1 MMKTLT
7 KTLILISGKS
17 IILLVINIALLSLNI
32 TCNSQI
38 VPKTSFPTD
47 TKTVLEI
54 PTPSQIKNPGTPSD
68 QYGPLF
74 QDVTTDKGLNF
85 LHNEDLTELQPVGA
99 GVLVFDFDGN
109 GLDDIY
115 ITDSLGPN
123 ALYKNSEQG
132 VFREVA
138 AIAGIDDP
146 TGHSNGACAADFD
159 NDGNQDL
166 YVTNHG
172 SSKLFKNKGDGTFID
187 ITDISNV
194 GDPDISYKST
204 GCAWGD
210 YDQDGYLDL
219 VVSRHMNNL
228 STKTLIEGEFYKE
241 VRNLVLYH
249 NENGSGFKDVTDLLG
264 HVVPPK
270 RGGRYGENFGNLWGA
285 GFQPSWFDFDNDGD
299 LDLYVANDWG
309 TFTNP
314 NVLWRNDGL
323 GEHGDWAFADI
334 SEESRT
340 NVAIEA
346 MSISIGDYNID
357 GHMDIFVTNVGS
369 SVLLKNSGDGLTF
382 NNVATQAKTEVAM
395 IGVEK
400 RVTWGSAFFDYDND
414 GMEDLYIVSGFLK
427 PTVNPDAAPS
437 YMKYQ
442 HNKLLQNNGDG
453 TFTDVSINSGA
464 DDPGVG
470 RGLAYLDLNN
480 DGCIDLIVANLGNHP
495 KLFENTCKSGNNWI
509 IITLT
514 GNQSNRDG
522 IGARIKI
529 VTNEMIQIREISGGG
544 SFMSQHMKAT
554 HFGIGK
560 HKTIDELII
569 LWPSGIVQTLTNI
582 PANQRLRVSETPNL
596 N

>member
-1 MMKTLT
+1 MTPNLKLT
-7 KTLILISGKS
+7 KFKY
-17 IILLVINIALLSLNI
+17 IILPAINVALLSFI
-32 TCNSQI
+32 MTCTNQV
-38 VPKTSFPTD
+38 VPETTLLIDPEPVSEK
-47 TKTVLEI
+47 
-54 PTPSQIKNPGTPSD
+54 PTPWNINQNDIRLD
-68 QYGPLF
+68 QYPPLF
-74 QDVTTDKGLNF
+74 QDVTTKKGLNF
-85 LHNEDLTELQPVGA
+85 LHSEDLTELQPVGA

-123 ALYKNSEQG
+123 ALYKNYHDG
-132 VFREVA
+132 VFRDVA
-138 AIAGIDDP
+138 SIAGVDDP
-146 TGHSNGACAADFD
+146 SGHSNGACAADYD
-159 NDGNQDL
+159 NDGDQDL
-166 YVTNHG
+166 YLTNHG
-172 SSKLFKNKGDGTFID
+172 SSKLFQNNGNGTFSD
-187 ITDISNV
+187 ITMISKV
-194 GDPDISYKST
+194 GDPDKSYKST

-219 VVSRHMNNL
+219 VVSRHMGNL

-249 NENGSGFKDVTDLLG
+249 NENGAGFRDVTDLLG

-270 RGGRYGENFGNLWGA
+270 RGGRYGDNFGNLWGA

-314 NVLWRNDGL
+314 NVLWRNDEL
-323 GEHGDWAFADI
+323 GAHGDWTFVDI
-334 SEESRT
+334 SEESGT
-340 NVAIEA
+340 NFAIEA

-357 GHMDIFVTNVGS
+357 GYLDIFITNVGS
-369 SVLLKNSGDGLTF
+369 AVLLKNSGDGLTF
-382 NNVATQAKTEVAM
+382 NNVASQAKTEVAM

-400 RVTWGSAFFDYDND
+400 RVTWGSAFLDYDND
-414 GMEDLYIVSGFLK
+414 GLEDLYIVSGFLK
-427 PTVNPDAAPS
+427 PTINPHAAPP
-437 YMKYQ
+437 YMKQQ
-442 HNKLLQNNGDG
+442 HNKLLKNSGDG

-464 DDPGVG
+464 DDAGVG

-480 DGCIDLIVANLGNHP
+480 DGCLDLIVANLGNHP

-509 IITLT
+509 TVTLT

-522 IGARIKI
+522 IGARVKI
-529 VTNEMIQIREISGGG
+529 VTGGIIQIREISGGG
-544 SFMSQHMKAT
+544 SFMSQHMKTA
-554 HFGIGK
+554 HFGVGK
-560 HKTIDELII
+560 YKTIDELII